1 MTPDLPRDAD
11 FLVPI
16 LTVLAD
22 GESRTS
28 RALKDAVFSL
38 MGLTEEQLAA
48 RYDKSGERVAET
60 RAQFA
65 MSYLRRAEAIEG
77 GYGIAR
83 ITDVGRKLLTEHPEN
98 LTEAHLREIP
108 AYREHVPGTR
118 QSDATEDDPLL
129 AEGEAAGTADADT
142 EEAEAAADA
151 VDKDDDRPVWFVG
164 ASYEDGPGEPAHDR
178 TREFLDAGVWR
189 VHPDS
194 SQSLRDQIVEM
205 RAGDRIA
212 IKAVFNQRRNVPFET
227 HGNYVS
233 VLDVKAT
240 GRITG
245 ETTDGYSV
253 PVEWEHD
260 YSAAA
265 RRWYLYTYR
274 STVWKVVPSDHERK
288 AALVAFA
295 FHGVPQDID
304 RLRNEPYWA
313 DRFGDDAVPGNGPLN
328 GQAGVS
334 GAVVN
339 GDEADAEDEEVE
351 ESVPTYTVESIVE
364 DGCFLDE
371 EELKRLLQTLRQKK
385 NLILQGPPGTGKT
398 WLAKRLGRALVETTD
413 PELITSV
420 QFHPTVS
427 YEDFVRGWRPSGD
440 GSLKLVDG
448 TLLEIAERAAA
459 TPDTDHVLVIE
470 EINRGNL
477 AQIFGEMLT
486 LLEADKRSSD
496 HAMRLTYRREKEKP
510 FHLPSNL
517 YLIGTMNLADRSLAM
532 VDFAL
537 RRRFGFADL
546 QPAYNES
553 WVQWVTERL
562 TEGTEA
568 DVRRLR
574 DAVVALNEEI
584 TAAPGLGEQYQ
595 VGHSFFTPAKSDR
608 TLKFASWARTVVL
621 QEIRPLLAEY
631 WYDQPDRVRQSTDAL
646 LAALPGP
653 GRPSSFPGA

>member
-1 MTPDLPRDAD
+1 MTRELPRDAD
-11 FLVPI
+11 FFVPI

-28 RALKDAVFSL
+28 RALKDAVFAL
-38 MGLTEEQLAA
+38 VGLTDDQIDERFET
-48 RYDKSGERVAET
+48 SGSKIADT

-65 MSYLRRAEAIEG
+65 MSALRRAEAIEG
-77 GYGIAR
+77 GYGVAR
-83 ITDVGRKLLTEHPEN
+83 ITDVGRRLLADHPGGI
-98 LTEAHLREIP
+98 TEADLREIP
-108 AYREHVPGTR
+108 AYRDHVPATR
-118 QSDATEDDPLL
+118 TPGVSDSDGPAVRAVTADKDAT
-129 AEGEAAGTADADT
+129 
-142 EEAEAAADA
+142 AADESEE
-151 VDKDDDRPVWFVG
+151 RTYWFVG
-164 ASYEDGPGEPAHDR
+164 ASFADTEDGRPRDHTPDFLAEGRWAIHPAAR
-178 TREFLDAGVWR
+178 QFLK
-189 VHPDS
+189 
-194 SQSLRDQIVEM
+194 DQVSEM
-205 RAGDRIA
+205 RVGDGIA
-212 IKAVFNQRRNVPFET
+212 IKAVYYRLHGVPFET
-227 HGNYVS
+227 NGNVVS
-233 VLDVKAT
+233 IMDIKAT

-245 ETTDGYSV
+245 PGEDGLSV
-253 PVEWEHD
+253 TVAWEQDFSDEPLH
-260 YSAAA
+260 
-265 RRWYLYTYR
+265 WYLYTYQ
-274 STVWKVVPSDHERK
+274 STIWKVIPSDHERK
-288 AALVAFA
+288 AELVDVA
-295 FHGVPQDID
+295 FHGKAQDVD

-313 DRFGDDAVPGNGPLN
+313 DRFGDDAVPRQDDADPK
-328 GQAGVS
+328 AEAS
-334 GAVVN
+334 ADVV
-339 GDEADAEDEEVE
+339 DEETTDGEEVE
-351 ESVPTYTVESIVE
+351 EMAPTYTVESIGD
-364 DGCFLDE
+364 DGCFLE
-371 EELKRLLQTLRQKK
+371 PAELKRLLQTLRQKK

-440 GSLKLVDG
+440 GTLKLVDG

-486 LLEADKRSSD
+486 LLEADKRSAD

-631 WYDQPDRVRQSTDAL
+631 WYDQPERVRQATDAL
-646 LAALPGP
+646 LAALPAPAG
-653 GRPSSFPGA
+653 PSSFPGA